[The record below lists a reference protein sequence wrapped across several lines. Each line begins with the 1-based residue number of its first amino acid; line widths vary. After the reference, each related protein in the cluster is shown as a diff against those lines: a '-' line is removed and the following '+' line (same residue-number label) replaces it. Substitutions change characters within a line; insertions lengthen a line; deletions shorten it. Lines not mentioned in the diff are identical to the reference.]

1 MDRPGLR
8 PFRGALALWICLL
21 AACASNAPQSTSSKN
36 VSLAMDAWKGH
47 KVAEAIGMWGMPDSI
62 TREGTLGVLVWK
74 ADNAAGKPPPTALP
88 AGMAWA
94 VRCARVLSVDPS
106 ETIVQARA
114 YGSECSDDPAD
125 YAPR

>member
-1 MDRPGLR
+1 MKKYTLP
-8 PFRGALALWICLL
+8 LWICVL
-21 AACASNAPQSTSSKN
+21 AACASNAPQSASKGVN
-36 VSLAMDAWKGH
+36 LAMDAWKGH
-47 KVAEAIGMWGMPDSI
+47 KIAEAIGMWGMPDSI
-62 TREGTLGVLVWK
+62 TREGVLGVLAWK
-74 ADNAAGKPPPTALP
+74 ADNAAGKPPPPALP
-88 AGMAWA
+88 NGMAWA

>member
-1 MDRPGLR
+1 MMKKY
-8 PFRGALALWICLL
+8 ALLMCVCLL
-21 AACASNAPQSTSSKN
+21 SACASNAPQSASKN
-36 VSLAMDAWKGH
+36 VSLAMDAWKGR
-47 KVAEAIGMWGMPDSI
+47 KVAEAVGMWGMPDSI
-62 TREGTLGVLVWK
+62 GREGTLGVLVWK

-88 AGMAWA
+88 GGMAWA

-114 YGSECSDDPAD
+114 YGNECSDDPAD